1 LDDRVTGDPEVNSGA
16 PPLATPPSPVQVGI
30 TGCCPRCGKA
40 SIFHRLIVFVPR
52 CPVCGL
58 DMGQFNVGDG
68 AASFLI
74 LIVGAIVTGLAMWLE
89 LSRSPPWYVHVLLWL
104 PLTLVLSLAFMRV
117 VKGLLLALEFRHSAR
132 EGRL

>member
-1 LDDRVTGDPEVNSGA
+1 MNGGPDANSGA
-16 PPLATPPSPVQVGI
+16 PPSPAHVAL

-40 SIFHRLIVFVPR
+40 SIFQRLIVFVPR
-52 CPVCGL
+52 CPACGL
-58 DMGQFNVGDG
+58 DMAQFNVGDG

-89 LSRSPPWYVHVLLWL
+89 LTRSPPWYVHVALWL
-104 PLTLVLSLAFMRV
+104 PLTLALSLGLMRV
-117 VKGLLLALEFRHSAR
+117 AKGLLLSIEFRNGAR